1 MKLKKKKKIVE
12 LEFVELEF
20 HSRYSSSF
28 QGTRDPV
35 ARVPWM
41 ELEIPFFFYF
51 FYFFFIF

>member
-35 ARVPWM
+35 ARVP
-41 ELEIPFFFYF
+41 
-51 FYFFFIF
+51 